1 VQSFQDYLK
10 PAENLLTANLVIHSI
25 KLWCPNLPALLLS
38 LTMYFLLIC
47 IFFHCAHVYSIFDL
61 LFHNR
66 SSCPTVRR
74 CLVHNRS
81 IMSCMSWTSIVQPLM
96 FSIRLIG
103 VATKNFLGVRSMLQ
117 MSRRLYVLIIFCLIF
132 WHFFRLNIPLLNV
145 IPFLF
150 QC

>member
-1 VQSFQDYLK
+1 MF
-10 PAENLLTANLVIHSI
+10 
-25 KLWCPNLPALLLS
+25 
-38 LTMYFLLIC
+38 FLFIC
-47 IFFHCAHVYSIFDL
+47 IFFTCAHVFILFFDV
-61 LFHNR
+61 LFNNR
-66 SSCPTVRR
+66 SSCPTVRW

-132 WHFFRLNIPLLNV
+132 WHFF
-145 IPFLF
+145 
-150 QC
+150 

>member
-1 VQSFQDYLK
+1 MF
-10 PAENLLTANLVIHSI
+10 
-25 KLWCPNLPALLLS
+25 
-38 LTMYFLLIC
+38 FLFIC
-47 IFFHCAHVYSIFDL
+47 IFFTCAHVYFIFDV
-61 LFHNR
+61 LFNNR

-132 WHFFRLNIPLLNV
+132 WHFF
-145 IPFLF
+145 
-150 QC
+150 